1 MRARSFG
8 IPSAA
13 LFLAF
18 AGRTAP
24 ATAND
29 ASDLAKNVQPA
40 INFNLPDAWAIGHA
54 RRRK

>member
-40 INFNLPDAWAIGHA
+40 INFNLPHAWAIGHA
-54 RRRK
+54 RRKK